1 MTGECG
7 TVSGNDAGR
16 FDDDDSGRDIE
27 DDGGRFDDDRHC
39 FVCGERNSW
48 GLQLKPVGADGEG
61 TIEWLPD
68 SRHQGFLGVVHGGLI
83 STLLDESMAYAAM
96 STGGFCVTAEIS
108 VKFRKPVATGVP
120 VFVKA
125 SVVENRGR
133 MLKLEASVIQ
143 DGEEKASGRGT
154 FIRVQGGRKNV

>member
-1 MTGECG
+1 MNEE
-7 TVSGNDAGR
+7 VSPKY
-16 FDDDDSGRDIE
+16 IK
-27 DDGGRFDDDRHC
+27 DDGAAFDDDRHC

-48 GLQLKPVGADGEG
+48 GLKLKPVGADGQG

-96 STGGFCVTAEIS
+96 STGGFCVTAEIT
-108 VKFRKPVATGVP
+108 VKFRKPVATGIP
-120 VFVKA
+120 VVVKA
-125 SVVENRGR
+125 SVVENRGKV
-133 MLKLEASVIQ
+133 LKLEASVIQ
-143 DGEEKASGRGT
+143 DGEEKAAGRGT